1 MFPYNGVIDLTKGP
15 VSAVTALRYYD
26 TAGVVQTIAP
36 VNYVLDT
43 NRRIARLVAAVGY
56 SWPAVWFGY
65 PGVVQVMYTAGYADA
80 TKVPKPI
87 KQWILMCLAA
97 LYESREQVFIAKQRG
112 QTVQVMPTANSL
124 LERYLVEE
132 IG

>member
-1 MFPYNGVIDLTKGP
+1 
-15 VSAVTALRYYD
+15 
-26 TAGVVQTIAP
+26 
-36 VNYVLDT
+36 
-43 NRRIARLVAAVGY
+43 
-56 SWPAVWFGY
+56 
-65 PGVVQVMYTAGYADA
+65 
-80 TKVPKPI
+80 
-87 KQWILMCLAA
+87 MCLAA

>member
-1 MFPYNGVIDLTKGP
+1 
-15 VSAVTALRYYD
+15 
-26 TAGVVQTIAP
+26 
-36 VNYVLDT
+36 
-43 NRRIARLVAAVGY
+43 
-56 SWPAVWFGY
+56 
-65 PGVVQVMYTAGYADA
+65 MYTAGYADA